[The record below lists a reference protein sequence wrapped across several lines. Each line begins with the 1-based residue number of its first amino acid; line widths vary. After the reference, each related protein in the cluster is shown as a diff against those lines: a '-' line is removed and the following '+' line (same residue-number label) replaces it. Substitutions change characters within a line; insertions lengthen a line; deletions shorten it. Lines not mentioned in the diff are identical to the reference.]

1 MWQLLHVS
9 LIFFFSSNFLFK
21 LLSLLIGAHLIG
33 LRSIL
38 WMWCNNSA
46 PLPPGDNCV
55 AHKQTDLI
63 ETRALTMLP
72 QLTHISILPHIY
84 LSTSECKHYWGTGG
98 RNTRN
103 QLRTKTSC
111 ACLAA
116 EYRCGCVSAP
126 PPRWAQAAEDAS
138 GSMSSDREE
147 YDMVCQ
153 KAVTLI
159 VDICLHNSTLLD
171 QDTCQDF
178 LIVLTGQDSEHKQL
192 GK

>member
-33 LRSIL
+33 LHSIL

-126 PPRWAQAAEDAS
+126 PPQMSAS
-138 GSMSSDREE
+138 GWGCIWEHEFWPRGVWYGLSESRDPNCWHLPAQQHPVGSGHLSGFPYCVDRPGLRTQT
-147 YDMVCQ
+147 V
-153 KAVTLI
+153 
-159 VDICLHNSTLLD
+159 
-171 QDTCQDF
+171 
-178 LIVLTGQDSEHKQL
+178 G
-192 GK
+192 